1 MKKRWFWLIL
11 AVMVAFS
18 WAIPVAAASTLPD
31 EGPGFLEKLRRTV
44 LGRLEQRRSR
54 WVRGNVVSVEGDALS
69 VETRRGDEV
78 RVQTDVLTWFMSPTA
93 RVPESNLI
101 EVDSFVVVRGDRTEE
116 ALQADLV
123 LVLADKP
130 DILRGQVVSIGANTF
145 VMTTDDEELTVV
157 TNESTRYR
165 LPGIETQG
173 LESLQEGEAIL
184 VSGTFLEEDGDI
196 LARLISRPRQRIGRI
211 EGDVIAVED
220 VSLTLERRRGD
231 EVTLGIMDNTVFVV
245 PGVPIPTSENVN
257 IGDHVHARIVV
268 EDEGQTAQYV
278 KVIPPDAAA
287 LVGEVVEVNTADLVI
302 QTRLEQ
308 EIVIEVEETTRLVV
322 PGLENP
328 TLSDV
333 WNGDRVHISGA
344 WQTEDRFLAWEIG
357 VVAEDRFKR
366 TQGRVLALED
376 DVLTLG
382 TTDGTLTVRVDEET
396 RYHIPDVDAPAFA
409 NLETGQR
416 IAVRGL
422 WQEAGELLAREIRS
436 IH

>member
-1 MKKRWFWLIL
+1 
-11 AVMVAFS
+11 
-18 WAIPVAAASTLPD
+18 
-31 EGPGFLEKLRRTV
+31 
-44 LGRLEQRRSR
+44 
-54 WVRGNVVSVEGDALS
+54 
-69 VETRRGDEV
+69 
-78 RVQTDVLTWFMSPTA
+78 MSPTG

-145 VMTTDDEELTVV
+145 VMARDDEELTVI
-157 TNESTRYR
+157 TDESTRYR

-245 PGVPIPTSENVN
+245 PGVPTPTSDSVNV
-257 IGDHVHARIVV
+257 GDHVHARIVV
-268 EDEGQTAQYV
+268 EDEGQAAQYV
-278 KVIPPDAAA
+278 KVIPPDAAT

-333 WNGDRVHISGA
+333 WNGDRVRISGA

-357 VVAEDRFKR
+357 VVAEDRLKR

-396 RYHIPDVDAPAFA
+396 RYQIPDVDAPAFA
-409 NLETGQR
+409 NLEIGQR

-422 WQEAGELLAREIRS
+422 WQEAGDLLAREIRS